1 MTSRLFHMKKAMLF
15 AAGMG
20 TRLKPLTDIMP
31 KALVPVNGMPL
42 LEITLNRLIS
52 FGFNEIVI
60 NVHHFAEQIEQ
71 YLKQHTFSADI
82 IISDETDELLETG
95 GGLKKA
101 LGLFSNDNSPILLH
115 NVDILSNAN
124 LSEFYNNSKEKLAHL
139 MVSKRKTNRF
149 LLFNNE
155 NHLIGWHNTTTGE
168 IKSPY
173 NNIVPDEYSSL
184 AFSGIHCV
192 SPEIINLMNDWPE
205 KFPIIDFYLSI
216 CKDSVIFGTEKADLQ
231 LLDVG
236 KQDTLK
242 TAEEFL
248 SQHYSL

>member
-1 MTSRLFHMKKAMLF
+1 MLF

-71 YLKQHTFSADI
+71 YLKQHQFSADI
-82 IISDETDELLETG
+82 IISDESDKLLETG

-101 LGLFSNDNSPILLH
+101 LNLFTNDDGPILLH

-124 LSEFYNNSKEKLAHL
+124 LDTFYNESKEKLAHL

-155 NHLIGWHNTTTGE
+155 NRLMGWHNTTTGE
-168 IKSPY
+168 VKSPFPAL
-173 NNIVPDEYSSL
+173 IPDEYRSL

-192 SPEIINLMNDWPE
+192 SPDIIKIMDEWPD
-205 KFPIIDFYLSI
+205 KFPIIDFYLSN
-216 CKDSVIFGTEKADLQ
+216 CKDHDIFCTEFSDLQ

-248 SQHYSL
+248 STHYL